1 MSYFAMPVV
10 ECPKLVRDFCDGFK
24 DLLPSKGSYQ
34 SFVALVSGAAFG
46 VANMSDIARFFMFSP
61 SVSQMSDFLG
71 SKELSKQLNR
81 RHRLR
86 VKALLKKVKTNP
98 ERYQFAIDDTLVPH
112 SGKDMWGVYSW
123 FDHTNKSYVRGHKI
137 LVLGVV
143 DKVRNVLIP
152 VSWEILHRDLSEAT
166 TETKE
171 ETSESTHMTGW
182 QVALKLLDQALES
195 GFPKLP
201 VTADSWFHGNAFCE
215 ALDERG
221 FLYVIEMKSNRIIES
236 HGRSKKAQKVKD
248 FFAARAR
255 KAISF
260 RNRPK
265 YAAEA
270 VVTLKDSTSR
280 IKIVAVANRA
290 QLDDETF
297 AYYASNQ
304 LTWGA
309 AKIWGY
315 SRGRWAIEVQFRE
328 LKQFFALGEA
338 AVRSQQSIETSVSI
352 SMIALTVIRL
362 QQLAV
367 ADSGQNQHNR
377 PIPAGVVVRDL
388 MMNSLNRSMLKL
400 ALYPQKQTLQTFHA
414 RYNRQNLNTKP
425 AETRRTCQTLNYQYR
440 QAKAA

>member
-1 MSYFAMPVV
+1 MSFFAMPGV

-24 DLLPSKGSYQ
+24 DLVSKKGDYR
-34 SFVALVSGAAFG
+34 SFVALVCGAVFG
-46 VANMSDIARFFMFSP
+46 AGNMSDISRFFMFSP

-71 SKELSKQLNR
+71 SEDLSTQLSR
-81 RHRLR
+81 RLRLR
-86 VKALLKKVKTNP
+86 VKALLEKVKTNP

-123 FDHTNKSYVRGHKI
+123 FDHTNKSYIRGHKI
-137 LVLGVV
+137 LVLGIV

-166 TETKE
+166 TDTKE
-171 ETSESTHMTGW
+171 ESESTHMTGW

-201 VTADSWFHGNAFCE
+201 VTADSWFHGTAFCQ
-215 ALDERG
+215 ALGERG
-221 FLYVIEMKSNRIIES
+221 FPYVIEMKSNRIIES

-248 FFAARAR
+248 FFAGRTR
-255 KAISF
+255 KGISF
-260 RNRPK
+260 KGRPK
-265 YAAEA
+265 HASEA

-290 QLDDETF
+290 QLDDEVF

-304 LTWGA
+304 LTWDA

-338 AVRSQQSIETSVSI
+338 AVRSQQSIETAVSI
-352 SMIALTVIRL
+352 SMMDLTVIRL

-367 ADSGQNQHNR
+367 ADSRQNQHNR

-388 MMNSLNRSMLKL
+388 KMHSLDRSMLKL
-400 ALYPQKQTLQTFHA
+400 ALRPQKQTLQVFHA
-414 RYNRQNLNTKP
+414 KYNRQNLNTKP
-425 AETRRTCQTLNYQYR
+425 AETRRTCQTLNYQDR
-440 QAKAA
+440 QAIAA

>member
-1 MSYFAMPVV
+1 
-10 ECPKLVRDFCDGFK
+10 
-24 DLLPSKGSYQ
+24 
-34 SFVALVSGAAFG
+34 
-46 VANMSDIARFFMFSP
+46 
-61 SVSQMSDFLG
+61 
-71 SKELSKQLNR
+71 
-81 RHRLR
+81 
-86 VKALLKKVKTNP
+86 
-98 ERYQFAIDDTLVPH
+98 
-112 SGKDMWGVYSW
+112 
-123 FDHTNKSYVRGHKI
+123 
-137 LVLGVV
+137 
-143 DKVRNVLIP
+143 
-152 VSWEILHRDLSEAT
+152 
-166 TETKE
+166 
-171 ETSESTHMTGW
+171 
-182 QVALKLLDQALES
+182 
-195 GFPKLP
+195 
-201 VTADSWFHGNAFCE
+201 
-215 ALDERG
+215 
-221 FLYVIEMKSNRIIES
+221 
-236 HGRSKKAQKVKD
+236 VKD
-248 FFAARAR
+248 FFGGRAR
-255 KAISF
+255 KVISF
-260 RNRPK
+260 KNRPK
-265 YAAEA
+265 HAVEA

-290 QLDDETF
+290 QLDDEVF

-367 ADSGQNQHNR
+367 ADSRQNQHNR